1 MSAHYRVR
9 QFLLAAGASLRRE
22 RLPDPAIGRLL
33 TPAGVELFSRMPA
46 YDRRHALGVLRTL
59 QKQGQ
64 EEPDLLAAALLHD
77 VGKTVSEAGRL
88 RLWHRVAMV
97 LLGASRPGLIDRI
110 EREALS
116 EDPPTRKGWR
126 QALFVQAHHAH
137 IGAELALRAG
147 CSQATAELIRCHET
161 TCDPV
166 QDPRLAAL
174 RAADAAN

>member
-1 MSAHYRVR
+1 MSAQYRVR

-22 RLPDPAIGRLL
+22 RLPDPAVSSILP
-33 TPAGVELFSRMPA
+33 PAGVELFQRMPA

-59 QKQGQ
+59 QKQGR
-64 EEPDLLAAALLHD
+64 EDPDLLAAALLHD

-97 LLGASRPGLIDRI
+97 LLGALRPGLIDRI
-110 EREALS
+110 GRATPS
-116 EDPPTRKGWR
+116 EDPPTHEGWR
-126 QALFVQAHHAH
+126 RAFFVQAQHAE
-137 IGAELALRAG
+137 IGAESALRAG
-147 CSQATAELIRCHET
+147 CSGATAELIRCHET
-161 TCDPV
+161 PCIPV